1 MAGRWRPFLLR
12 LVLAR
17 FSTEELGL
25 TEDSSVSEKCHFFGC
40 CCVQI
45 PDLDTEWGGWY
56 FFTLSLIPRDTRGWE
71 GDAMLV
77 NIIMHKVKE
86 KNSIFFC

>member
-1 MAGRWRPFLLR
+1 MVVGQSRHFLLR

-17 FSTEELGL
+17 FTTEELGL

-77 NIIMHKVKE
+77 NIIMHK
-86 KNSIFFC
+86 